1 MHSRNKRPKIVIEVL
16 MRVRF
21 ALMSILL
28 GGVCQTSAQT
38 IAPPYENDV
47 TAYEHFFAHV
57 VCILT
62 EHCFVG
68 SPPTAPPLQRAF
80 QNFVLTDQ
88 EAESLKA
95 IAVDYERKNAAF
107 ITVVGPLRSE
117 ARFQSI
123 DSGQVSEELAKRIM
137 TLDSEHDQM
146 VSDEIKRLKGAFGSE
161 RFEVLNSVV
170 TVKNS
175 K

>member
-1 MHSRNKRPKIVIEVL
+1 
-16 MRVRF
+16 MRVRSG
-21 ALMSILL
+21 LVSVLL
-28 GGVCQTSAQT
+28 GVVCQTSAQM
-38 IAPPYENDV
+38 IPPPYENDV
-47 TAYEHFFAHV
+47 ASYEHFFAHV

-68 SPPTAPPLQRAF
+68 SPPIAPPLQRAF
-80 QNFVLTDQ
+80 QNVSLTDQ

-95 IAVDYERKNAAF
+95 VAVDYERKNAVF
-107 ITVVGPLRSE
+107 LTVVGPLRSE

-123 DSGQVSEELAKRIM
+123 DLGQVSEELAKRIM
-137 TLDSEHDQM
+137 TLDGEHDQM
-146 VSDEIKRLKGAFGSE
+146 VSDEIKRLRGAFGSE

-170 TVKNS
+170 TGKKS